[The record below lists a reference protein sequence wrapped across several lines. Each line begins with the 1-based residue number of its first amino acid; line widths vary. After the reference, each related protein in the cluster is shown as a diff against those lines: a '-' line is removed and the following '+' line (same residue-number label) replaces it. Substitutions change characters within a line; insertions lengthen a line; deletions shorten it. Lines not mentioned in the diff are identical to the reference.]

1 MSVRECRSNGKYI
14 PSPDSD
20 VSFNPLHAVM
30 SSVILSS
37 SDGPGLAR
45 RTTICRVGGIV
56 VSRENPLQ
64 IREKMSC
71 MGVERDEAV
80 VDLVSVEGA
89 GL

>member
-1 MSVRECRSNGKYI
+1 MCVNAEVTESTYHPQTRTS
-14 PSPDSD
+14 
-20 VSFNPLHAVM
+20 SFNPLHAVM